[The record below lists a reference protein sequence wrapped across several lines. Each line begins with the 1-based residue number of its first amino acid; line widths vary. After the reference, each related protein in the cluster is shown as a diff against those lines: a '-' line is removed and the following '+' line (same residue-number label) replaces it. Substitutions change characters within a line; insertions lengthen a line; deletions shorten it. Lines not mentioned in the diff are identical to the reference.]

1 MFVFKKPIIAVMGKG
16 KITMSRYIDADLALE
31 LKDKNSNWVYDLYD
45 LEAYLEVVPTAD
57 VQEIKRAQWIYE
69 DVDWVCSNCGNDAL
83 CKPGYSF
90 QTPTAY
96 CPHCG
101 ASMWDTSNVN

>member
-1 MFVFKKPIIAVMGKG
+1 MAE
-16 KITMSRYIDADLALE
+16 YIDKEKLLE
-31 LKDKNSNWVYDLYD
+31 NLRTELCNDCSYYHELNCGFCDIDCVIGDIED
-45 LEAYLEVVPTAD
+45 TPTAD

-69 DVDWVCSNCGNDAL
+69 DVDWVCSNCGGDAFN
-83 CKPGYSF
+83 KPGYSF

-101 ASMWDTSNVN
+101 ASMWGGGE